1 MKKAMTSALRF
12 GAKGVRIESSGRLAG
27 AEMARREWYREGGV
41 PLHTIRA
48 DIDYG
53 FAEAK
58 TTYGRIGVKVW
69 IYKGDVVG
77 PQDDA
82 AALRS
87 ESR

>member
-1 MKKAMTSALRF
+1 
-12 GAKGVRIESSGRLAG
+12 
-27 AEMARREWYREGGV
+27 V

-58 TTYGRIGVKVW
+58 TTYGRVGVKVW

-82 AALRS
+82 EVMMPERDRGGRRDRDR
-87 ESR
+87 ERR